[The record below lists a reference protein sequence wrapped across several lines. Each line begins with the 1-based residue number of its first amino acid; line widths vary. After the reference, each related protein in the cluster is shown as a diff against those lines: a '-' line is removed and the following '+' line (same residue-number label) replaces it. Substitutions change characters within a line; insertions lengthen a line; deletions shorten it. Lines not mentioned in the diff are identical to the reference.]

1 MSSSTAAELSA
12 AAEAVSVYRR
22 RVVDLVGPHLGPDR
36 DDLVSA
42 IYEAERSLRTSE
54 RLLQR
59 ALKLA
64 DG

>member
-12 AAEAVSVYRR
+12 AAEAVAGYRR

-36 DDLVSA
+36 DDLIAA
-42 IYEAERSLRTSE
+42 IYEAERSLRTCE

-64 DG
+64 GG